1 MINLSKETSEL
12 FKAFSAFQGELDNAS
27 KGKQGHGYKYA
38 DLAECINTAKP
49 YLAKHGL
56 AVSQM
61 LGSSSDGKQTLMTI
75 LTHASGQYM
84 WTEFVMVEAVLAG
97 NSGKNPAQTLGS
109 ACTYQRRYAYAAII
123 GLAQE
128 DNDAAGLQ
136 RKEQHK
142 QAAKQPPAK
151 PINFDEVL
159 EGFEVASDKA
169 KTEEELKQLFA
180 PAYKTLSASKT
191 HQAKAKNHYDIR
203 KSEIQVGEM

>member
-49 YLAKHGL
+49 FLAKHGL

-109 ACTYQRRYAYAAII
+109 AITYQRRYAYAAII

-151 PINFDEVL
+151 PAPSPDEL
-159 EGFEVASDKA
+159 LQRF
-169 KTEEELKQLFA
+169 T
-180 PAYKTLSASKT
+180 
-191 HQAKAKNHYDIR
+191 AKASQASADDLTKSYGWIVKSGIPQDYIKKAEEVYLIR
-203 KSEIQVGEM
+203 KSELEGK

>member
-12 FKAFSAFQGELDNAS
+12 FKAFSVFQGELDNAS

-151 PINFDEVL
+151 PAPSPDELLQRFTTKASQASTDDLTKSYNWIVKSGIPQDYIKKA
-159 EGFEVASDKA
+159 EEVY
-169 KTEEELKQLFA
+169 L
-180 PAYKTLSASKT
+180 
-191 HQAKAKNHYDIR
+191 IR
-203 KSEIQVGEM
+203 KSELEGN